1 MMGMA
6 KLDHLVVMA
15 DSLDQGVAWQPVGL
29 MERRLRIDR
38 SGPFFTAFLTHSG
51 AMGLQIRQKLSSL
64 GPILA
69 IDAIS
74 PTGC

>member
-1 MMGMA
+1 
-6 KLDHLVVMA
+6 
-15 DSLDQGVAWQPVGL
+15 

-69 IDAIS
+69 SDAIS
-74 PTGC
+74 QTGCQVVEKIAITESSVIGCSLPNARLPAQPS